1 MMKKEI
7 DPADKVQLW
16 PPVTDPARLAER
28 KAEWRLVKTNLDR
41 MTGYLKKSVHKYH
54 KELFFY
60 GTMLD
65 ERRFYSI
72 DYDWLSAPF
81 ADALP
86 LFQLWYHPGDP
97 AEVYRAIYEQQWQG
111 GGLEEARRLLF
122 ALQATKFADGYG
134 MLGGREP
141 YAVKMLLP
149 GLDYKET
156 REFSE
161 SHGKFSMAL
170 PPRITCIEWT
180 NGGTYFLHRSMLENP
195 FLPGL
200 YLWEHMNFAVDKYW
214 HDVEADGRLDR
225 TMAAFHRRFRELLAF
240 NDHSEPHWDGERAQQ
255 RRDELV
261 EKFETGQCCARL
273 QDFWGE
279 AKKAYDAG
287 DPIPHQI
294 EDEA

>member
-1 MMKKEI
+1 MKKEI

-16 PPVTDPARLAER
+16 PPVTDPARLVER

-41 MTGYLKKSVHKYH
+41 MTGYLKKSGHRYH

-60 GTMLD
+60 GTTLD
-65 ERRFYSI
+65 QRRKYWS
-72 DYDWLSAPF
+72 DYDLSNPF
-81 ADALP
+81 EGALP

-111 GGLEEARRLLF
+111 GGLEKARRLLF
-122 ALQATKFADGYG
+122 ELQPMEFPGEYG

-161 SHGKFSMAL
+161 SHRKFSTAL
-170 PPRITCIEWT
+170 PPETTWFKWL
-180 NGGTYFLHRSMLENP
+180 GGLAYFHFRERPQNP
-195 FLPGL
+195 FSPGL
-200 YLWEHMNFAVDKYW
+200 YLWEYMNFAVNIYW
-214 HDVEADGRLDR
+214 GEIEKAGNVEFSLKI
-225 TMAAFHRRFRELLAF
+225 FHKRFRDLLAF
-240 NDHSEPHWDGERAQQ
+240 NDYSEPHWDGERARQ

-273 QDFWGE
+273 QDFWHE
-279 AKKAYDAG
+279 AKKAYEAG

-294 EDEA
+294 EDEG